1 MNRFALG
8 IAVCTTLILSP
19 DLGAQN
25 IVRGTVRNTVPEYRA
40 QCLSRSYYSEGAAVG
55 DFDRDGWKD
64 VVSGP
69 YWWKGPTFSQKV
81 PIYKARSFPIGRY
94 ADNFAS
100 YVWDLNGDGHEDVI
114 VVGFPGSAVHWY
126 ENPKRS
132 GPFWKKHVVWPFGG
146 METALIEDLDGD
158 GKPELICSTLGFLIY
173 LTPIPGQPTKA
184 WAYTLVS
191 PLQVFGNFMHGLGVG
206 DINGDGRKDILIS
219 KAWFEQPKKTAV
231 PRFWTPHLASFGS
244 GHGGARI
251 YSYDVDGDGD
261 ADVVT
266 SINAHGYGLSW
277 FEQYRKAGQILFR
290 EHVIQKSTRDKSDPH
305 QFSQLH
311 GLAVADMDG
320 DGLLDIVTG
329 KTFWAH
335 LGRDPG
341 ARDPAVLYWFRLQ
354 RAGGVRFEPRRI
366 HADSGLGRQFR
377 IQDLDGNGLPDIV
390 TGSKKGVFVFYRNYQ

>member
-1 MNRFALG
+1 M
-8 IAVCTTLILSP
+8 
-19 DLGAQN
+19 
-25 IVRGTVRNTVPEYRA
+25 
-40 QCLSRSYYSEGAAVG
+40 
-55 DFDRDGWKD
+55 
-64 VVSGP
+64 
-69 YWWKGPTFSQKV
+69 
-81 PIYKARSFPIGRY
+81 
-94 ADNFAS
+94 
-100 YVWDLNGDGHEDVI
+100 
-114 VVGFPGSAVHWY
+114 
-126 ENPKRS
+126 
-132 GPFWKKHVVWPFGG
+132 
-146 METALIEDLDGD
+146 
-158 GKPELICSTLGFLIY
+158 
-173 LTPIPGQPTKA
+173 
-184 WAYTLVS
+184 
-191 PLQVFGNFMHGLGVG
+191 G

-244 GHGGARI
+244 GTGGARI

-366 HADSGLGRQFR
+366 HADSGVGRQFR